1 MASLLTPWSVLR
13 AGKMSEQSLKL
24 SLKQTA
30 VDEQI
35 QGRTSSSSAVLW
47 RLRIAESAVLRRL
60 RRTFKVESVYASRDA
75 FCGADAEPLS
85 LQWSVRSG

>member
-1 MASLLTPWSVLR
+1 MEWSAHALVFAA
-13 AGKMSEQSLKL
+13 AGKISEQSLK
-24 SLKQTA
+24 TA
-30 VDEQI
+30 IDEQI

-47 RLRIAESAVLRRL
+47 RLRIAEWAVLRRL